1 MWRVRHVDLRRCIL
15 SFDDL
20 YGEEDVVEAA
30 TRRVVFITKWVRL
43 AWTEDPSRARPL
55 VVPNGH
61 ALIKK
66 HHPRGDEAIG
76 QFLVPGP
83 DHLPDLL
90 ELVAIRQRDGVSEG
104 EALRNRLKPPLP
116 HVPFKVVWAGAL
128 LLCKRNELVML
139 VLNKS
144 RLNFFATNF
153 CV

>member
-20 YGEEDVVEAA
+20 DGEEDVAETA
-30 TRRVVFITKWVRL
+30 TRRVVFITKRVWL
-43 AWTEDPSRARPL
+43 ARTEDPSRACPL

-61 ALIKK
+61 ALVKT
-66 HHPRGDEAIG
+66 HHPRGDKAIG
-76 QFLVPGP
+76 HVLVPGP
-83 DHLPDLL
+83 DHLPDLP